1 MLKGLNRNVIVVK
14 ADKSSS
20 FETVYFVMKRNG
32 RGSRTDILKEAN
44 DIVSDSGMLER
55 RENTS
60 RHGLKFFLG
69 VLIGFLISSA
79 LWLIIL
85 LAL

>member
-14 ADKSSS
+14 ADKNSS

-32 RGSRTDILKEAN
+32 RGSRADILKEAN
-44 DIVSDSGMLER
+44 DIISDSGMLER
-55 RENTS
+55 RENGS
-60 RHGLKFFLG
+60 RHGLKIFLG
-69 VLIGFLISSA
+69 ALIGFLVSSA

-85 LAL
+85 LSL